1 MRRPMDLIFSALAPV
16 FLVIA
21 LGAVLRRILLK
32 DPAHWAALEKLTYF
46 VLFPALLVVSAV
58 KADLSKVNVL
68 AVSGALIGSVVVLS
82 GLILLVHRP
91 LIAALAAD
99 GPGFTSLFQGAVRW
113 NTYIVLAVAGGLYGP
128 AGITIAAL
136 ALVAMIPVVNVI
148 AVLVLASFSGRHPP
162 TFAYVAEQLA
172 RNPYIWACAA
182 GAALNATHFPVPA
195 VLLEFGDV
203 LGRASLALG
212 LLVVGG
218 GLVLDRLARPRPI
231 VLASLA
237 LKLLVKP
244 TIALLLARAFGLS
257 GTELMVV
264 AITASVPSA
273 PNGYVLARQMGGDAP
288 LLAEILTLQIVAAAL
303 TLPLVVAVAKLLA

>member
-1 MRRPMDLIFSALAPV
+1 MSIILTALAPV

-21 LGAVLRRILLK
+21 LGVILRRVLLK

-58 KADLSKVNVL
+58 KADLSQVNVL
-68 AVSGALIGSVVVLS
+68 AVAGALIGTVVVLS

-99 GPGFTSLFQGAVRW
+99 GPAFTSLFQGAVRW
-113 NTYIVLAVAGGLYGP
+113 NTYIVLAVAGGLFR
-128 AGITIAAL
+128 AEGITIAAI

-148 AVLVLASFSGRHPP
+148 SVLVLASFAGRHAP
-162 TFAYVAEQLA
+162 TFGYVAGQLG
-172 RNPYIWACAA
+172 RNPYIWACGL
-182 GAALNATHFPVPA
+182 GAVLNATAFPVPA
-195 VLLEFGDV
+195 VILEFGDI

-218 GLVLDRLARPRPI
+218 GLVLDRLARPRAI
-231 VLASLA
+231 VFAALG

-244 TIALLLARAFGLS
+244 AIALALSLALGLT
-257 GTELMVV
+257 GTELVVV
-264 AITASVPSA
+264 AITAAVPSA

-288 LLAEILTLQIVAAAL
+288 LLAEILTLQILGAAV
-303 TLPLVVAVAKLLA
+303 TLPLVVTLATALAG

>member
-1 MRRPMDLIFSALAPV
+1 MSLIITALVPV
-16 FLVIA
+16 FLIIA

-58 KADLSKVNVL
+58 KADLSTVNVI
-68 AVSGALIGSVVVLS
+68 AVAGALIGTVVLLS
-82 GLILLVHRP
+82 VLILILHKP

-113 NTYIVLAVAGGLYGP
+113 NTYIVLAVAGGLYGA
-128 AGITIAAL
+128 AGITIAAI

-148 AVLVLASFSGRHPP
+148 CVLVLASFSGRHPP

-172 RNPYIWACAA
+172 RNPYIWACSA
-182 GAALNATHFPVPA
+182 GALLNATGFPVPK
-195 VLLEFGDV
+195 VILEFGDI

-218 GLVLDRLARPRPI
+218 GLILDRLKRLRPI
-231 VLASLA
+231 VFASLA

-244 TIALLLARAFGLS
+244 AIGLALALAFGLS
-257 GTELMVV
+257 GTELVVV
-264 AITASVPSA
+264 AITAAVPSA

-288 LLAEILTLQIVAAAL
+288 LLAEILTVQIIGTAI
-303 TLPLVVAVAKLLA
+303 TLPLVVTIAKMLA

>member
-1 MRRPMDLIFSALAPV
+1 MSLIFTALAPV
-16 FLVIA
+16 FLIIA
-21 LGAVLRRILLK
+21 LGAVLRRILLQ

-58 KADLSKVNVL
+58 KADLSTVNVL
-68 AVSGALIGSVVVLS
+68 AVAGALIGTVVVLS
-82 GLILLVHRP
+82 ALILLMHKP

-128 AGITIAAL
+128 EGITIAAL

-172 RNPYIWACAA
+172 RNPYIWACSA
-182 GAALNATHFPVPA
+182 GALLNATGFPVPK
-195 VLLEFGDV
+195 VIVEFGDI

-218 GLVLDRLARPRPI
+218 GLVLDRLKRPRAI
-231 VLASLA
+231 VFASLA
-237 LKLLVKP
+237 LKLLLKP
-244 TIALLLARAFGLS
+244 AIGLLLALAFGLR
-257 GTELMVV
+257 GTELVVV
-264 AITASVPSA
+264 AITAAVPSA

-288 LLAEILTLQIVAAAL
+288 MLAEILTLQIIGAAF
-303 TLPLVVAVAKLLA
+303 TLPLVVTIAKMLA

>member
-1 MRRPMDLIFSALAPV
+1 MSLIITALVPV

-58 KADLSKVNVL
+58 KADLSTVNVI
-68 AVSGALIGSVVVLS
+68 AVAGALIGTVVGLS
-82 GLILLVHRP
+82 ALILLLHRP

-113 NTYIVLAVAGGLYGP
+113 NTYIVLAVAGGLYGA
-128 AGITIAAL
+128 AGITIAAI

-148 AVLVLASFSGRHPP
+148 CVLVLASFSGRHPP

-172 RNPYIWACAA
+172 RNPYIWACSA
-182 GAALNATHFPVPA
+182 GALLNATGFPVPK
-195 VLLEFGDV
+195 VILEFGDI

-218 GLVLDRLARPRPI
+218 GLILDRLKRLRPI
-231 VLASLA
+231 VFASLA

-244 TIALLLARAFGLS
+244 AIGLALALAFGLS
-257 GTELMVV
+257 GTELVVV
-264 AITASVPSA
+264 AITAAVPSA

-288 LLAEILTLQIVAAAL
+288 LLAEILTVQIIGAAF
-303 TLPLVVAVAKLLA
+303 TLPLVVTIAKMLA

>member
-1 MRRPMDLIFSALAPV
+1 MSLIITALVPV
-16 FLVIA
+16 FLIIA

-58 KADLSKVNVL
+58 KADLSTVNVI
-68 AVSGALIGSVVVLS
+68 AVAGALIGTVVVLS
-82 GLILLVHRP
+82 VLILILHKP
-91 LIAALAAD
+91 LITALAAD

-113 NTYIVLAVAGGLYGP
+113 NTYIVLAVAGGLYGA

-172 RNPYIWACAA
+172 RNPYIWACSA
-182 GAALNATHFPVPA
+182 GALLNATGFPVPK
-195 VLLEFGDV
+195 VILEFGDI

-218 GLVLDRLARPRPI
+218 GLILDRLKRPRAI
-231 VLASLA
+231 VFASLA

-244 TIALLLARAFGLS
+244 AIALALALAFGLS
-257 GTELMVV
+257 GTELVVV
-264 AITASVPSA
+264 AITAAVPSA

-288 LLAEILTLQIVAAAL
+288 LLAEILTVQIIGAAI
-303 TLPLVVAVAKLLA
+303 TLPLVVTIAKMLA

>member
-1 MRRPMDLIFSALAPV
+1 MSLIFTALAPV

-58 KADLSKVNVL
+58 KADLSQVNVP
-68 AVSGALIGSVVVLS
+68 AVAGALIGTVVLLS
-82 GLILLVHRP
+82 ALILAVNRP
-91 LIAALAAD
+91 LRAALKSD
-99 GPGFTSLFQGAVRW
+99 GPAFTSLFQGAVRW
-113 NTYIVLAVAGGLYGP
+113 NTYIVLAVAGGLYG
-128 AGITIAAL
+128 AEGITIAAL

-148 AVLVLASFSGRHPP
+148 SVLVLAAFSGRHPP

-182 GAALNATHFPVPA
+182 GALLNATHFPVPK
-195 VLLEFGDV
+195 VVLEFGDI

-218 GLVLDRLARPRPI
+218 GLILDRLARPRPI
-231 VLASLA
+231 VFASLA
-237 LKLLVKP
+237 LKLLLKP
-244 TIALLLARAFGLS
+244 AIAIALGLAFGLA
-257 GTELMVV
+257 GTELVVV
-264 AITASVPSA
+264 AITSAVPSA

-288 LLAEILTLQIVAAAL
+288 LLAEILTLQIMAAAV
-303 TLPLVVAVAKLLA
+303 TLPLVVAAAKLVA

>member
-1 MRRPMDLIFSALAPV
+1 MSLIITALVPV
-16 FLVIA
+16 FLIIA
-21 LGAVLRRILLK
+21 LGAILRRILLK

-58 KADLSKVNVL
+58 KADLSTVNVI
-68 AVSGALIGSVVVLS
+68 AVAGALIGTVVVLS
-82 GLILLVHRP
+82 VLILILHKP
-91 LIAALAAD
+91 LITALAAD

-113 NTYIVLAVAGGLYGP
+113 NTYIVLAVAGGLYGA

-136 ALVAMIPVVNVI
+136 ALVAMIPVVSVI

-172 RNPYIWACAA
+172 RNPYIWACSA
-182 GAALNATHFPVPA
+182 GALLNATGFPVPK
-195 VLLEFGDV
+195 VILEFGEI

-218 GLVLDRLARPRPI
+218 GLILDRLRRPRAI
-231 VLASLA
+231 VFASLA

-244 TIALLLARAFGLS
+244 AIALALALAFGLS
-257 GTELMVV
+257 GTELVVV
-264 AITASVPSA
+264 AITAAVPSA

-288 LLAEILTLQIVAAAL
+288 LLAEILTVQIIGAAI
-303 TLPLVVAVAKLLA
+303 TLPLVVTIAKMLA

>member
-1 MRRPMDLIFSALAPV
+1 MSVIFTALAPV
-16 FLVIA
+16 FLIIA
-21 LGAVLRRILLK
+21 LGATLRRILLT

-46 VLFPALLVVSAV
+46 VLFPSLLIVSAV
-58 KADLSKVNVL
+58 KADLSQVNVL
-68 AVSGALIGSVVVLS
+68 AVGGALIGSVVILS

-113 NTYIVLAVAGGLYGP
+113 NTYIVLAVAGGLFH
-128 AGITIAAL
+128 AEGITIAAL
-136 ALVAMIPVVNVI
+136 ALVAMIPVVNII
-148 AVLVLASFSGRHPP
+148 AVLVLASFAGRHPP
-162 TFAYVAEQLA
+162 TFGYVIGQLG
-172 RNPYIWACAA
+172 RNPYIWSCAL

-195 VLLEFGDV
+195 VIVEFGDI

-218 GLVLDRLARPRPI
+218 GLVLDRLTKPRPI
-231 VLASLA
+231 VFASLA

-244 TIALLLARAFGLS
+244 AIALVLSLLLGLT
-257 GTELMVV
+257 GTELVVV
-264 AITASVPSA
+264 AITAAVPSA

-288 LLAEILTLQIVAAAL
+288 LLAEILTLQIIAAAI
-303 TLPLVVAVAKLLA
+303 TLPVVVAVAKMLAG

>member
-1 MRRPMDLIFSALAPV
+1 MSLIFTALAPV
-16 FLVIA
+16 FLIIA

-58 KADLSKVNVL
+58 KADLSTVNVL
-68 AVSGALIGSVVVLS
+68 AVAGALIGTVVTLS

-113 NTYIVLAVAGGLYGP
+113 NTYIVLAVAGGLYG
-128 AGITIAAL
+128 AEGITIAAI

-172 RNPYIWACAA
+172 RNPYIWACSA
-182 GAALNATHFPVPA
+182 GAVLNATGFPVPK
-195 VLLEFGDV
+195 VLVEFGDI

-218 GLVLDRLARPRPI
+218 GLILDRLKRPRAI
-231 VLASLA
+231 VFASLA
-237 LKLLVKP
+237 LKLVLKP
-244 TIALLLARAFGLS
+244 AIGLALALAFGLR
-257 GTELMVV
+257 GTELVVV
-264 AITASVPSA
+264 AITAAVPSA

-288 LLAEILTLQIVAAAL
+288 MLAEILTLQIIGAAF
-303 TLPLVVAVAKLLA
+303 TLPLVVTIAKMLA

>member
-1 MRRPMDLIFSALAPV
+1 MTLIFTALVPV
-16 FLVIA
+16 FLTIA
-21 LGAVLRRILLK
+21 LGALLRRILLK

-58 KADLSKVNVL
+58 KADLSQVNVV
-68 AVSGALIGSVVVLS
+68 AVAGALIGSVVVLS
-82 GLILLVHRP
+82 GLILIAHRP
-91 LIAALAAD
+91 LISVLAAD
-99 GPGFTSLFQGAVRW
+99 GPAFTSLFQGAVRW
-113 NTYIVLAVAGGLYGP
+113 NTYIVLAVAGGLYGA
-128 AGITIAAL
+128 AGITVAAI

-148 AVLVLASFSGRHPP
+148 AVLVLAAFSGRHPP
-162 TFAYVAEQLA
+162 TFAYVIGQLA
-172 RNPYIWACAA
+172 RNPYIWACSA
-182 GAALNATHFPVPA
+182 GALLNATGFPVPK
-195 VLLEFGDV
+195 VVVEFGDI

-218 GLVLDRLARPRPI
+218 GLILDRLARPRMI
-231 VLASLA
+231 VFASLG

-244 TIALLLARAFGLS
+244 AIAVGLGLLFGLA

-288 LLAEILTLQIVAAAL
+288 LLAEILTVQILGAAL
-303 TLPLVVAVAKLLA
+303 TLPLVVAATKLLA

>member
-1 MRRPMDLIFSALAPV
+1 MSLIITALVPV
-16 FLVIA
+16 FLIIA

-58 KADLSKVNVL
+58 KADLSTVSVI
-68 AVSGALIGSVVVLS
+68 AVAGALIGTVVVLS
-82 GLILLVHRP
+82 VLILILHKP
-91 LIAALAAD
+91 LITALAAD

-113 NTYIVLAVAGGLYGP
+113 NTYIVLAVAGGLYGA

-172 RNPYIWACAA
+172 RNPYIWACSA
-182 GAALNATHFPVPA
+182 GALLNATGFPVPK
-195 VLLEFGDV
+195 VILEFGDI

-218 GLVLDRLARPRPI
+218 GLILDRLKRPRAI
-231 VLASLA
+231 VFASLA

-244 TIALLLARAFGLS
+244 AIALALALAFGLS
-257 GTELMVV
+257 GTELVVV
-264 AITASVPSA
+264 AITAAVPSA

-288 LLAEILTLQIVAAAL
+288 LLAEILTVQIIGAAI
-303 TLPLVVAVAKLLA
+303 TLPLVVTIAKMLA